1 MLNIFYIFS
10 DKKSTAIRGGSNPPL
25 IAKKLSFLTH
35 SLKEEIYFML
45 TFLRFP
51 EKHFIELNKQIKLL
65 LLHKRLQIK
74 CQNCDVEINIA

>member
-1 MLNIFYIFS
+1 
-10 DKKSTAIRGGSNPPL
+10 
-25 IAKKLSFLTH
+25 
-35 SLKEEIYFML
+35 ML

-65 LLHKRLQIK
+65 LLHKRHQIK